1 MNSPDAYGQFYHPT
15 PTPAAMGYAPHNS
28 KHTNNQYSNTHQP
41 IVLGSG
47 QPDQNNYDQGPW
59 QQSNYY
65 YGGREQVRPHFDIM
79 TSDFGSESSDISE
92 FYTPRFILAVLTPR
106 SNFSLKS

>member
-15 PTPAAMGYAPHNS
+15 PTPAAMGYA
-28 KHTNNQYSNTHQP
+28 HTPQHKNQYSNTHQP
-41 IVLGSG
+41 IVLGG

-65 YGGREQVRPHFDIM
+65 YGGREQVRHYHFDNTVTNI
-79 TSDFGSESSDISE
+79 
-92 FYTPRFILAVLTPR
+92 
-106 SNFSLKS
+106 

>member
-1 MNSPDAYGQFYHPT
+1 MNSPSNLMNSPDAYGQFYHPT

-28 KHTNNQYSNTHQP
+28 QHTNNQYSNTHQP

-65 YGGREQVRPHFDIM
+65 YGGREQVRP
-79 TSDFGSESSDISE
+79 TYRS
-92 FYTPRFILAVLTPR
+92 LTYALQI
-106 SNFSLKS
+106 FKITDQI